1 MPRMSLKERISEG
14 LFLLDGAMGT
24 QLIARGIEAGAC
36 SDYLNIESPD
46 IIFEIHQAYFRAG
59 SDAVLTNTF
68 GANKYALA
76 RHGLSDKVKEIN
88 TAAAKIARLAAGA
101 GKYVLGDIGPSGDF
115 LQPLGNLEAEELKN
129 AFAEQAKSLSAGGG
143 STSSPSVDGFII
155 ETMTSLDEA
164 TIAVEA
170 VKQAS
175 RDLPVFVSFAFD
187 RVAGDFR
194 TMMGVD
200 IKSAVTKMVSLG
212 VDAVGFN
219 CGTVS
224 LDEYIILAERFAEL
238 LSNKSDVAVPATAK
252 QTPNINPSTS
262 LRTRLGAK
270 RVLLLAEPN
279 AGKPELVDGRTVY
292 KVLPEDF
299 AAAEKIYSA
308 GVNIIGGCC
317 GTTPEHIRVLAEM
330 LQK

>member
-24 QLIARGIEAGAC
+24 QLIARGIEAGVC

-76 RHGLSDKVKEIN
+76 RHGFGDKVKEIN
-88 TAAAKIARLAAGA
+88 TAAAKIARRAAGA

-115 LQPLGNLEAEELKN
+115 LQPLGNLEPEELKN
-129 AFAEQAKSLSAGGG
+129 AFAEQAEALSAGG
-143 STSSPSVDGFII
+143 VDGFII
-155 ETMTSLDEA
+155 ETETSLDEA

-187 RVAGDFR
+187 RVAGDFK

-200 IKSAVTKMVSLG
+200 VKSAVTKMVSLG

-224 LDEYIILAERFAEL
+224 LDEYVELAEKFVSVIMALKKSRV
-238 LSNKSDVAVPATAK
+238 KSD
-252 QTPNINPSTS
+252 
-262 LRTRLGAK
+262 
-270 RVLLLAEPN
+270 E
-279 AGKPELVDGRTVY
+279 Y
-292 KVLPEDF
+292 
-299 AAAEKIYSA
+299 
-308 GVNIIGGCC
+308 
-317 GTTPEHIRVLAEM
+317 
-330 LQK
+330 

>member
-24 QLIARGIEAGAC
+24 QLIARGVEVGKC

-68 GANKYALA
+68 GANKFALG
-76 RHGLSDKVKEIN
+76 RHSLSDKVKEIN
-88 TAAAKIARLAAGA
+88 TAAVKIARRAAGA

-115 LQPLGNLEAEELKN
+115 LQPLGNLEAEELKD
-129 AFAEQAKSLSAGGG
+129 AFAEQAEALLAGG
-143 STSSPSVDGFII
+143 VDGFII
-155 ETMTSLDEA
+155 ETETALDEM

-170 VKQAS
+170 VKSVS

-200 IKSAVTKMVSLG
+200 VKSAVTKMVSLG

-224 LDEYIILAERFAEL
+224 LDEYVELAKKFVSEIKAL
-238 LSNKSDVAVPATAK
+238 KKS
-252 QTPNINPSTS
+252 
-262 LRTRLGAK
+262 
-270 RVLLLAEPN
+270 RVVIFAEPN
-279 AGKPELVDGRTVY
+279 AGKPELADGRTVY
-292 KVLPEDF
+292 KISPEDF
-299 AAAEKIYSA
+299 AAAAEKIYSA

-317 GTTPEHIRVLAEM
+317 GTTPEHIRALAEM
-330 LQK
+330 LKK

>member
-1 MPRMSLKERISEG
+1 MPRISLRKRISEG
-14 LFLLDGAMGT
+14 IFLLDGAMGT
-24 QLIARGIEAGAC
+24 QLIAGGIEAGVC

-68 GANKYALA
+68 GANKFALA
-76 RHGLSDKVKEIN
+76 RHGFGDKVEEIN
-88 TAAAKIARLAAGA
+88 TAAAKIALRAAGA

-129 AFAEQAKSLSAGGG
+129 AFAEQAEALLAGG
-143 STSSPSVDGFII
+143 VDGFII

-170 VKQAS
+170 VKS
-175 RDLPVFVSFAFD
+175 VSGELPVFVSFAFD
-187 RVAGDFR
+187 WVAGDFR

-200 IKSAVTKMVSLG
+200 VKSAVTEMVSLG
-212 VDAVGFN
+212 VDTVGFN
-219 CGTVS
+219 CGTMS
-224 LDEYIILAERFAEL
+224 LDEYVELAKKFVSTANT
-238 LSNKSDVAVPATAK
+238 LSKK
-252 QTPNINPSTS
+252 
-262 LRTRLGAK
+262 
-270 RVLLLAEPN
+270 VLVFAEPN

-292 KVLPEDF
+292 KVTPEDF
-299 AAAEKIYSA
+299 AAAAEKIYSA

-317 GTTPEHIRVLAEM
+317 GTTPEHIRALAEM
-330 LQK
+330 LKK

>member
-24 QLIARGIEAGAC
+24 QLIARGVEVGKC

-76 RHGLSDKVKEIN
+76 RHGLSDRVREIN
-88 TAAAKIARLAAGA
+88 TAAVKIALRAAGA

-115 LQPLGNLEAEELKN
+115 LQPLGNLEPEELKD
-129 AFAEQAKSLSAGGG
+129 AFAEQAEALLAGG
-143 STSSPSVDGFII
+143 VDGFII
-155 ETMTSLDEA
+155 ETETSLDEA

-170 VKQAS
+170 VKSVS

-200 IKSAVTKMVSLG
+200 IKSAATKMVSLG

-224 LDEYIILAERFAEL
+224 LDEYVELARKFVSEIMVL
-238 LSNKSDVAVPATAK
+238 KKS
-252 QTPNINPSTS
+252 
-262 LRTRLGAK
+262 
-270 RVLLLAEPN
+270 RVVIFAEPN

-292 KVLPEDF
+292 KVSPEDF
-299 AAAEKIYSA
+299 AAAAEKIYSA
-308 GVNIIGGCC
+308 GVKIIGGCC
-317 GTTPEHIRVLAEM
+317 GTGPEHIKAMAKKLRG
-330 LQK
+330 